1 MLKPTS
7 SCVLAPSLPATYIK
21 PYTKPYTSGARSL
34 GPWLGQG
41 ASWRAGAGRV
51 KTQVSSSILIGGALL
66 SLLTSCLSPIAM
78 HKAVIEYDR
87 TVSYVEADLLLLNIA
102 RARHHRPVHF
112 TAVSSVAATFDFRTS
127 AGITGGFG
135 PAPEAAERAIK
146 LEYSASVAE
155 NPTIT
160 IVPVTGEEFTKRV
173 LRPLDEDKL
182 EFLVRQG
189 FDINMVLRLMARG
202 LAIESDE
209 GPVVLFNQPSQQES
223 YVEFRRRL
231 LHLAGLDAERKLFV
245 QPIIFEESQ
254 TVRTHRPP
262 NPDEVVAAM
271 EKGFR
276 WESDGEARMHTV
288 KRKAVGRL
296 LISNYNPA
304 RLSNDERRQLHDDAQ
319 RYPTDYVMV
328 DIRPA
333 FPGGAYPLKGAILLR
348 SMNAII
354 AFVAR
359 SIDEEP
365 EMMVS
370 PDPRTKTV
378 VRNPAKTLEIEES
391 LSQPEGYEFSVPFE
405 GRYYSVRK
413 FPVSQGMVPSWN
425 QEAFAV
431 LSNLFQMTVT
441 DLTRYPTPAIAI
453 AK

>member
-1 MLKPTS
+1 MTFS
-7 SCVLAPSLPATYIK
+7 TRFM
-21 PYTKPYTSGARSL
+21 T
-34 GPWLGQG
+34 
-41 ASWRAGAGRV
+41 RACSDM
-51 KTQVSSSILIGGALL
+51 TLISAC
-66 SLLTSCLSPIAM
+66 SVLLTGCLSPVAM

-112 TAVSSVAATFDFRTS
+112 TAVSSVAATFDFRTT

-135 PAPEAAERAIK
+135 PAPEAAERAIN

-160 IVPVTGEEFTKRV
+160 IVPITGEEFTKRV

-189 FDINMVLRLMARG
+189 YDINMVLRLMARG
-202 LAIESDE
+202 IALDNGR
-209 GPVVLFNQPSQQES
+209 GPVVLFNAPSQGEG
-223 YVEFRRRL
+223 YIEFRRRL

-245 QPIIFEESQ
+245 GPILFEESH
-254 TVRTHRPP
+254 TVRTNRPP
-262 NPDEVVAAM
+262 NPDEVVGAL

-276 WESDGEARMHTV
+276 WEGDSEGKVHTV
-288 KRKAVGRL
+288 RRKAIGRL
-296 LISNYNPA
+296 LIANYDPA
-304 RLSNDERRQLHDDAQ
+304 GLSNEERRKLHEDAQ
-319 RYPTDYVMV
+319 QFPPDYVMV
-328 DIRPA
+328 DIRSGL
-333 FPGGAYPLKGAILLR
+333 PGGEYPLNGAILLR

-359 SIDEEP
+359 SIEEEP

-370 PDPRTKTV
+370 PDTRTKTV

-391 LSQPEGYEFSVPFE
+391 ASQPEDYEFSVPFD
-405 GRYYSVRK
+405 GRYYSIRK
-413 FPVSQGMVPSWN
+413 YPVSQGMVPSWN

-441 DLTRYPTPAIAI
+441 DLTKYPTPAIAI